1 MKKKFTN
8 FSINSLYCLIQNCF
22 TGVSQLNISKYC
34 LKENIIVDENMASET
49 ICTKWYPEMIT
60 IYCN

>member
-34 LKENIIVDENMASET
+34 LKENIIVDENRQVKQFALNG
-49 ICTKWYPEMIT
+49 IRK
-60 IYCN
+60 